1 MVGGGGGLVGG
12 GEVSVGGGGAVSV
25 PRSTRNLVVAAIA
38 TARSSAIPMRA
49 GHDAVSRLKWR
60 IDEG

>member
-1 MVGGGGGLVGG
+1 MGG

>member
-1 MVGGGGGLVGG
+1 MGGGA
-12 GEVSVGGGGAVSV
+12 VSVGGGGAVSV
-25 PRSTRNLVVAAIA
+25 PRSTRSLAVAAIA
-38 TARSSAIPMRA
+38 TARSSATPMRA